1 MTAQE
6 RGDLGRRGIGRRA
19 REKSRSPVAELRS
32 SYPVDRDGSSR
43 GVEEPPCG
51 AGCVIGGAGWRPGW
65 WRSAC
70 AGQGV
75 CFEVRALW
83 PGAEERF
90 LPPRAQCSG
99 GDLSCEPGARVD
111 PFAAPAAAPAVV
123 HVERGVGDGFGPVPP
138 EEGVAD
144 GPVLP
149 RVTPGDGVVAQPAC
163 ADDSGRAP
171 VGD

>member
-1 MTAQE
+1 MRLSAARRPSWRPQLREFNRLVTAQE

-75 CFEVRALW
+75 CF
-83 PGAEERF
+83 
-90 LPPRAQCSG
+90 
-99 GDLSCEPGARVD
+99 
-111 PFAAPAAAPAVV
+111 
-123 HVERGVGDGFGPVPP
+123 
-138 EEGVAD
+138 
-144 GPVLP
+144 
-149 RVTPGDGVVAQPAC
+149 
-163 ADDSGRAP
+163 
-171 VGD
+171 